1 MDPKDDQLIPTR
13 PYLIR
18 AIREWVMDNGLTPQ
32 LLVDAGVDGI
42 AIPEGHVQD
51 GKIVLNVHTQ
61 AVKALELGNDYITF
75 SARFGGAAYAINLP
89 IQSVLAVFTRENG
102 QGIFFQEDE
111 MQHHEMQHQMEQ
123 SADESEESSPSD
135 QSSGPHR
142 PYLRLV
148 E

>member
-1 MDPKDDQLIPTR
+1 MNSKGDQLIPTR

-18 AIREWVMDNGLTPQ
+18 AIREWAMDNGLTPQ

-42 AIPEGHVQD
+42 VIPKGHVQD

-61 AVKALELGNDYITF
+61 AVKALELGNEFITF
-75 SARFGGAAYAINLP
+75 SARFSGASHSINLP
-89 IQSVLAVFTRENG
+89 IQSVLGIFARENG
-102 QGIFFQEDE
+102 QGIVFQEE
-111 MQHHEMQHQMEQ
+111 ERRHQMEQ
-123 SADESEESSPSD
+123 PADNSEESPPND
-135 QSSGPHR
+135 QSSQPRR

>member
-18 AIREWVMDNGLTPQ
+18 AIREWAMDNGLTPQ

-42 AIPEGHVQD
+42 VIPEGHVQD
-51 GKIVLNVHTQ
+51 GKIILNVHTQ
-61 AVKALELGNDYITF
+61 AVKALDLENEFITF
-75 SARFGGAAYAINLP
+75 SARFGGTSHEIILP
-89 IQSVLAVFTRENG
+89 IQSVLAVFARENG
-102 QGIFFQEDE
+102 QGIFFQEE
-111 MQHHEMQHQMEQ
+111 ETQHPMEQ
-123 SADESEESSPSD
+123 SASDSEDSPPNG
-135 QSSGPHR
+135 QSSELRR

>member
-18 AIREWVMDNGLTPQ
+18 AIRDWAMDNGLTPQ

-42 AIPEGHVQD
+42 VIPGSHVQD

-61 AVKALELGNDYITF
+61 AVKALELGNEFITF
-75 SARFGGAAYAINLP
+75 SARFGGISHAINLP
-89 IQSVLAVFTRENG
+89 IQSVLAVFARENG
-102 QGIFFQEDE
+102 QGIFFQEE
-111 MQHHEMQHQMEQ
+111 ETQHQMEQ
-123 SADESEESSPSD
+123 SADDSKEHPQNG
-135 QSSGPHR
+135 QSSGPRR

>member
-18 AIREWVMDNGLTPQ
+18 AIRDWAMDNGLTPQ

-42 AIPEGHVQD
+42 VIPGSHVQD

-61 AVKALELGNDYITF
+61 AVKALELGNEFITF
-75 SARFGGAAYAINLP
+75 SARFGGNSHAINLP
-89 IQSVLAVFTRENG
+89 IQSVLAVFARENG
-102 QGIFFQEDE
+102 QGIFFQEE
-111 MQHHEMQHQMEQ
+111 ETQHQMEQ
-123 SADESEESSPSD
+123 SADDSKEDLPNG
-135 QSSGPHR
+135 QSSGPRR

>member
-18 AIREWVMDNGLTPQ
+18 AIREWAMDNGLTPQ

-42 AIPEGHVQD
+42 VIPEGHVRD
-51 GKIVLNVHTQ
+51 GKIVLNVHSQ
-61 AVKALELGNDYITF
+61 AVKALELGNEFITF
-75 SARFGGAAYAINLP
+75 SARFGGTSYVINLP
-89 IQSVLAVFTRENG
+89 IQSVLAVFARENG
-102 QGIFFQEDE
+102 QGMFFQEE
-111 MQHHEMQHQMEQ
+111 ETQHQIEP
-123 SADESEESSPSD
+123 SDGDSEESPPNV
-135 QSSGPHR
+135 QSSGPRR

>member
-61 AVKALELGNDYITF
+61 AVKALELGNELITF
-75 SARFGGAAYAINLP
+75 SARFGGTSHVINLP
-89 IQSVLAVFTRENG
+89 IQSVLAVFARENG
-102 QGIFFQEDE
+102 QGIFFQGE
-111 MQHHEMQHQMEQ
+111 EMQHQMEQ
-123 SADESEESSPSD
+123 SGGDRAEPSPSN

>member
-18 AIREWVMDNGLTPQ
+18 AIRDWAMDNGLTPQ

-42 AIPEGHVQD
+42 VIPGSHVQD

-61 AVKALELGNDYITF
+61 AVKALELGNEFITF
-75 SARFGGAAYAINLP
+75 SARFGGNSHAINLP
-89 IQSVLAVFTRENG
+89 IQSVLAVFARENG
-102 QGIFFQEDE
+102 QGIFFQGEE
-111 MQHHEMQHQMEQ
+111 TQHQIGQ
-123 SADESEESSPSD
+123 SAGDSDEFPPNG
-135 QSSGPHR
+135 QSSGPR
-142 PYLRLV
+142 PPYLRLV

>member
-18 AIREWVMDNGLTPQ
+18 AIRDWAMDNGLTPQ

-42 AIPEGHVQD
+42 VIPGSHVQD

-61 AVKALELGNDYITF
+61 AVKALELGNEFITF
-75 SARFGGAAYAINLP
+75 SARFGGNSHAINLP
-89 IQSVLAVFTRENG
+89 IQSVLAVFARENG
-102 QGIFFQEDE
+102 QGIFFQEE
-111 MQHHEMQHQMEQ
+111 ETQHPMEQ
-123 SADESEESSPSD
+123 SVDDSKECLPNG
-135 QSSGPHR
+135 QSSGPRR

>member
-18 AIREWVMDNGLTPQ
+18 AIRDWAMDNRLTPQ

-42 AIPEGHVQD
+42 VIPGSHVQD

-61 AVKALELGNDYITF
+61 AVKALELGNEFITF
-75 SARFGGAAYAINLP
+75 SARFGGVARAINLP
-89 IQSVLAVFTRENG
+89 IHSVLAVFARENG
-102 QGIFFQEDE
+102 QGIFFQEE
-111 MQHHEMQHQMEQ
+111 ETQHQMEQ
-123 SADESEESSPSD
+123 SADDSKEHLPNG
-135 QSSGPHR
+135 QYSGPRR

>member
-18 AIREWVMDNGLTPQ
+18 AIRDWTMDNGLTPQ

-42 AIPEGHVQD
+42 VIPEGHIRD
-51 GKIVLNVHTQ
+51 GKIVLNVHSQ
-61 AVKALELGNDYITF
+61 AVKALELGNEFITF
-75 SARFGGAAYAINLP
+75 SARFGGTSHAIKLP
-89 IQSVLAVFTRENG
+89 IQSVLAVFARENG
-102 QGIFFQEDE
+102 QGMFFQEE
-111 MQHHEMQHQMEQ
+111 ETQHQIEQ
-123 SADESEESSPSD
+123 SAGDSEESPPNV
-135 QSSGPHR
+135 QSSGPRR

>member
-1 MDPKDDQLIPTR
+1 MEPKDDQLIPTR

-18 AIREWVMDNGLTPQ
+18 AIREWTMDNGLTPQ

-42 AIPEGHVQD
+42 VIPGSHVQD

-61 AVKALELGNDYITF
+61 AVKALELGNEFITF
-75 SARFGGAAYAINLP
+75 SARFGGNSHAINLP
-89 IQSVLAVFTRENG
+89 IQSVLAVFARENS
-102 QGIFFQEDE
+102 QGIFFQEE
-111 MQHHEMQHQMEQ
+111 ETQHQMER
-123 SADESEESSPSD
+123 SAGDSEESPSNG
-135 QSSGPHR
+135 QSSGSRR

>member
-1 MDPKDDQLIPTR
+1 MDPKDNQLIPTR

-18 AIREWVMDNGLTPQ
+18 AIREWAMDNGLTPQ

-42 AIPEGHVQD
+42 VIPEGYVRD

-61 AVKALELGNDYITF
+61 AVKALELGNEFITF
-75 SARFGGAAYAINLP
+75 SARFGGISHAINLP
-89 IQSVLAVFTRENG
+89 VKSILAVFARENG
-102 QGIFFQEDE
+102 RGIFFQEE
-111 MQHHEMQHQMEQ
+111 ENQHQLEQ
-123 SADESEESSPSD
+123 PVSD
-135 QSSGPHR
+135 GEQLTPNNQSNGHRR

>member
-18 AIREWVMDNGLTPQ
+18 AIREWAMDNGLTPQ

-42 AIPEGHVQD
+42 VIPEGHVRD
-51 GKIVLNVHTQ
+51 GKIVLNVHSQ
-61 AVKALELGNDYITF
+61 AVKALELGNEFITF
-75 SARFGGAAYAINLP
+75 SARFGGTSHAIKLP
-89 IQSVLAVFTRENG
+89 IQSVLAVFARENG
-102 QGIFFQEDE
+102 QGIFFQEE
-111 MQHHEMQHQMEQ
+111 ETQHQMEQ
-123 SADESEESSPSD
+123 FAGDTEESPPNG
-135 QSSGPHR
+135 QSSGPRR

>member
-18 AIREWVMDNGLTPQ
+18 AIRNWAMDNGLTPQ

-42 AIPEGHVQD
+42 VIPGSHVQD

-61 AVKALELGNDYITF
+61 AVKALELGNEFITF
-75 SARFGGAAYAINLP
+75 SARFGGNSHAINLP
-89 IQSVLAVFTRENG
+89 IQSVLAVFARENG
-102 QGIFFQEDE
+102 QGIFFQEE
-111 MQHHEMQHQMEQ
+111 ETQHQMEQ
-123 SADESEESSPSD
+123 STDDSKEHLPNG
-135 QSSGPHR
+135 QSSGPRR

>member
-18 AIREWVMDNGLTPQ
+18 AIREWAMDNGLTPQ

-42 AIPEGHVQD
+42 VIPEGHVRD
-51 GKIVLNVHTQ
+51 GKIVLNVHSQ
-61 AVKALELGNDYITF
+61 AVKALELGNEFITF
-75 SARFGGAAYAINLP
+75 SARFGGTSHAIKLP
-89 IQSVLAVFTRENG
+89 IQSVLAVFARENG
-102 QGIFFQEDE
+102 QGMFFQEE
-111 MQHHEMQHQMEQ
+111 ETQHQIEQ
-123 SADESEESSPSD
+123 SAGDSEESPPNG

>member
-18 AIREWVMDNGLTPQ
+18 AIREWAMDNGLTPQ

-42 AIPEGHVQD
+42 VIPEDHIRD
-51 GKIVLNVHTQ
+51 GKIVLNVHSQ
-61 AVKALELGNDYITF
+61 AVKALELGNEFITF
-75 SARFGGAAYAINLP
+75 SARFGGTSHAIKLP
-89 IQSVLAVFTRENG
+89 IQSVLAVFARENG
-102 QGIFFQEDE
+102 QGMFFQEE
-111 MQHHEMQHQMEQ
+111 ETQHQIEQ
-123 SADESEESSPSD
+123 SAGDSEESPPNV
-135 QSSGPHR
+135 QSSGPRR

>member
-1 MDPKDDQLIPTR
+1 MDPKDDQLISTR

-42 AIPEGHVQD
+42 VIPEGYVQD
-51 GKIVLNVHTQ
+51 GKIVLNVHTE
-61 AVKALELGNDYITF
+61 AVKALELGNEFITF
-75 SARFGGAAYAINLP
+75 SARFGGTSYAINLP
-89 IQSVLAVFTRENG
+89 IQSVLAVIARENG
-102 QGIFFQEDE
+102 QGIFFQGE
-111 MQHHEMQHQMEQ
+111 EMQHQMEQ
-123 SADESEESSPSD
+123 SADDSKEHLPNG
-135 QSSGPHR
+135 QSSGPRR

>member
-18 AIREWVMDNGLTPQ
+18 AIRDWAMDNGLTPQ

-42 AIPEGHVQD
+42 VIPGSHVQD

-61 AVKALELGNDYITF
+61 AVKALELGNEFITF
-75 SARFGGAAYAINLP
+75 SARFGGNSHAINLP
-89 IQSVLAVFTRENG
+89 IQSVLAVFARENG
-102 QGIFFQEDE
+102 QGIFFQEE
-111 MQHHEMQHQMEQ
+111 ETQHQMEH
-123 SADESEESSPSD
+123 SADDSKEHLPNG
-135 QSSGPHR
+135 QSSGPRR

>member
-18 AIREWVMDNGLTPQ
+18 AIREWAMDNGLTPQ

-42 AIPEGHVQD
+42 VIPEGHVQN

-61 AVKALELGNDYITF
+61 AVKDLELGNEFITF
-75 SARFGGAAYAINLP
+75 SARFGGTSHAINLP
-89 IQSVLAVFTRENG
+89 IQSVVAVFARENG
-102 QGIFFQEDE
+102 QGIFFQEE
-111 MQHHEMQHQMEQ
+111 EARHQMEQ
-123 SADESEESSPSD
+123 FAGNSEESSPNG
-135 QSSGPHR
+135 QSSGTR
-142 PYLRLV
+142 QPYLRLV

>member
-1 MDPKDDQLIPTR
+1 MDPKDGQLIPTR

-18 AIREWVMDNGLTPQ
+18 AIREWAMDNGLTPQ

-42 AIPEGHVQD
+42 VIPEGHVQD

-61 AVKALELGNDYITF
+61 AVKALELGNEFIKF
-75 SARFGGAAYAINLP
+75 SARFGGISRAINLP
-89 IQSVLAVFTRENG
+89 IQSVLAVFARENG
-102 QGIFFQEDE
+102 QGIFFQEEDT
-111 MQHHEMQHQMEQ
+111 QHQMEQ
-123 SADESEESSPSD
+123 SVDESEEPPPNS
-135 QSSGPHR
+135 QSSGPRR

>member
-18 AIREWVMDNGLTPQ
+18 AIRDWAMDNGLTPQ

-42 AIPEGHVQD
+42 VIPRSHVRD

-61 AVKALELGNDYITF
+61 AVKALELGNEFITF
-75 SARFGGAAYAINLP
+75 SARFGGNSHAINLP
-89 IQSVLAVFTRENG
+89 IQSVLAVFARENG
-102 QGIFFQEDE
+102 QGIFFQEE
-111 MQHHEMQHQMEQ
+111 ETQHQMEQ
-123 SADESEESSPSD
+123 SADDSKEHLPNG
-135 QSSGPHR
+135 QSSGPRR
-142 PYLRLV
+142 PYLRWV

>member
-18 AIREWVMDNGLTPQ
+18 AIRDWAMDNGLTPQ
-32 LLVDAGVDGI
+32 LLVDASVDGI
-42 AIPEGHVQD
+42 AIPGSYVQD

-61 AVKALELGNDYITF
+61 AVKALELGNESITF
-75 SARFGGAAYAINLP
+75 SARFGGTSHAINLP
-89 IQSVLAVFTRENG
+89 IQSVLAVFARANG
-102 QGIFFQEDE
+102 QGIFFQEE
-111 MQHHEMQHQMEQ
+111 ETQHQMEEQ
-123 SADESEESSPSD
+123 PAADSEKSSPNG
-135 QSSGPHR
+135 QSIGPRR